1 MRIPVEALALFLND
15 SNKAGNEGKKPEPVD
30 SAERPG
36 DALKY
41 TLRKR
46 QQRFAGS
53 YNSAALVKERVPAPL
68 RRKSDANS
76 AATERR
82 HGERRKQNLPV
93 LLDTRLIRN
102 RRHSDTA
109 ETIRCTI

>member
-30 SAERPG
+30 SAGRTG
-36 DALKY
+36 DALRY
-41 TLRKR
+41 TLRER
-46 QQRFAGS
+46 QQEFAGAYS
-53 YNSAALVKERVPAPL
+53 SATLIKERVQPPQ
-68 RRKSDANS
+68 RRKSDAHS

-82 HGERRKQNLPV
+82 HEERRKQNLPV

-102 RRHSDTA
+102 RRCSDTS